1 MLVTDVEDQMCWW
14 QVWDVGDRF
23 RMLVTDLIHWENR
36 QHNEKS
42 RQHNDSVTNIMILS
56 PTSEISHHHKVTNIT
71 MSPLSLSLYLYCRVN
86 DNLDVEITGINAWDV
101 FNLII
106 RLPGRLVVALK
117 WRSISSFPFSCIN
130 NDGLLQLIKPQN
142 SPPWLET
149 LHW

>member
-1 MLVTDVEDQMCWW
+1 
-14 QVWDVGDRF
+14 
-23 RMLVTDLIHWENR
+23 
-36 QHNEKS
+36 
-42 RQHNDSVTNIMILS
+42 MILP

-117 WRSISSFPFSCIN
+117 
-130 NDGLLQLIKPQN
+130 
-142 SPPWLET
+142 
-149 LHW
+149 